1 MAPRVCISICCHLSA
16 IEKTA
21 NSIYY
26 WKMALKAN
34 FLYYFYP
41 FLLFAILFLCLLFA
55 KLEMALISIFLLSL
69 SFSHLLFS
77 LFLFY
82 LIIILFDFN
91 ILFNY
96 NCNYCIVTMNIN
108 IYNDFWRISMI
119 FLIKKEGKGMIYIF
133 LYFIYMCYTYQS

>member
-1 MAPRVCISICCHLSA
+1 MAPRVNTSMCCHLLRNKRTLISALFEEMAPRVCISMCCHLPA
-16 IEKTA
+16 IKKTS
-21 NSIYY
+21 NLIYY
-26 WKMALKAN
+26 CKMALKAN

-41 FLLFAILFLCLLFA
+41 FLLFAILFFVFA
-55 KLEMALISIFLLSL
+55 LGQTRDGTDFHIFLLSL

-108 IYNDFWRISMI
+108 IYNDF
-119 FLIKKEGKGMIYIF
+119 
-133 LYFIYMCYTYQS
+133 